1 MSKLD
6 IITAI
11 NLTRKY
17 ERKDA
22 SHQKIMEETTTLRFK
37 VYPCRVRGYG
47 EGFQPGTVIK
57 LWYTE
62 KYFPEGCLQSLVP
75 YQVRLD
81 NIASFPNLFPPISS
95 TDSFDIKLRYSN
107 LMFLQVNHTH
117 PLSPMKVPTEAYYY
131 PMHPSPQVAV
141 LSSLVNN

>member
-6 IITAI
+6 IVTAI

-17 ERKDA
+17 ERTQRCL

-37 VYPCRVRGYG
+37 VGDRVACKLRG

-81 NIASFPNLFPPISS
+81 NDDLIYAEKDEDRCIKISNSPHICGNCGNKEQSNNDDNNLKACTSCK
-95 TDSFDIKLRYSN
+95 TVKYE
-107 LMFLQVNHTH
+107 V
-117 PLSPMKVPTEAYYY
+117 VP
-131 PMHPSPQVAV
+131 
-141 LSSLVNN
+141 